1 MTALL
6 VLKLTVLLVASLAL
20 ARLLRQGPAVA
31 RHRFWSGVF
40 VALLALPLLTFSL
53 PGVDIP
59 VPARWMESASSSSN
73 EPMPQ
78 APATIGTPT
87 ADRHATSHATG
98 PSAATQVSASQQ
110 STSFTFLPGLRIAL
124 LAVWAI
130 GTGAA
135 LAMLLLSLARVH
147 LLSQDCEEVSD
158 PAWQTAAASIGA
170 RLGLARPVRL
180 LLNSAITTPMAG
192 GVIRPSIYLPDSSPR
207 WSSEQRDIVLA
218 HEIVHLV
225 RQDPLRHVLTRLTLA
240 CYWFHPLAWLA
251 ARQAE
256 IAREDACDEAVLSL
270 GTRRSTYARVLLDFA
285 DAISPR
291 GPALG
296 ALPIVQKTMLEKRL
310 VTILND
316 TAQPA
321 ARRRTLFPVMMV
333 MALTLIAATVQPGAA
348 PVSTAVVHGSATSQD
363 AAPGQPRLPDE
374 RVPVWAPSGR
384 EIRLEGAITV
394 EGAQLALGAGCSSTR
409 WNDQSFNG
417 SLTIAE
423 SGDGVREMTG
433 WRGNDRIVQKTFD
446 TLRICMLAEDV
457 GDRNSTDHPSQWID
471 DARRIVL
478 ATERGRNTVQ
488 LEIVRE
494 RGGSQRAT
502 WLVNGAIRPVD
513 KSFDEWRRQAL
524 AVLDT
529 TWEVSAL
536 HGRVSSLRGEISSIR
551 GERSSLLGEI
561 SSLRGEMSSMHGE
574 ISSVR
579 GHESSLRGEISSIR
593 GHLSSLHG
601 AISSENGA
609 ISSLHAS
616 RYGADAAERNRI
628 AARVAEHDKEIARL
642 EQEIRAYDADARV
655 AAVEKEI
662 AAYAADRKVAE
673 IDARIK
679 AFDVEAKVAA
689 VERRIAALDVD
700 RRIAAIEREIEA
712 LDASRRVAQLED
724 RRRQELKRLEAAIT
738 AIR

>member
-6 VLKLTVLLVASLAL
+6 LLKLTVLLVASLAL

-59 VPARWMESASSSSN
+59 VPSRWMGRASFSSN
-73 EPMPQ
+73 EPRPQ
-78 APATIGTPT
+78 APATIPT
-87 ADRHATSHATG
+87 ADRQAASHATD

-110 STSFTFLPGLRIAL
+110 STSHTFFPSLRIAL

-147 LLSQDCEEVSD
+147 LLSQDSEEVSD
-158 PAWQTAAASIGA
+158 PAWQNAAATIGA
-170 RLGLARPVRL
+170 RLGLTRRVRL

-207 WSSEQRDIVLA
+207 WSSEQRDSVLA
-218 HEIVHLV
+218 HEIAHLV

-240 CYWFHPLAWLA
+240 CY
-251 ARQAE
+251 
-256 IAREDACDEAVLSL
+256 
-270 GTRRSTYARVLLDFA
+270 
-285 DAISPR
+285 
-291 GPALG
+291 
-296 ALPIVQKTMLEKRL
+296 
-310 VTILND
+310 
-316 TAQPA
+316 
-321 ARRRTLFPVMMV
+321 
-333 MALTLIAATVQPGAA
+333 
-348 PVSTAVVHGSATSQD
+348 
-363 AAPGQPRLPDE
+363 
-374 RVPVWAPSGR
+374 
-384 EIRLEGAITV
+384 
-394 EGAQLALGAGCSSTR
+394 
-409 WNDQSFNG
+409 
-417 SLTIAE
+417 
-423 SGDGVREMTG
+423 
-433 WRGNDRIVQKTFD
+433 
-446 TLRICMLAEDV
+446 
-457 GDRNSTDHPSQWID
+457 
-471 DARRIVL
+471 
-478 ATERGRNTVQ
+478 
-488 LEIVRE
+488 
-494 RGGSQRAT
+494 
-502 WLVNGAIRPVD
+502 
-513 KSFDEWRRQAL
+513 
-524 AVLDT
+524 T

-679 AFDVEAKVAA
+679 AFDLEAKVAA